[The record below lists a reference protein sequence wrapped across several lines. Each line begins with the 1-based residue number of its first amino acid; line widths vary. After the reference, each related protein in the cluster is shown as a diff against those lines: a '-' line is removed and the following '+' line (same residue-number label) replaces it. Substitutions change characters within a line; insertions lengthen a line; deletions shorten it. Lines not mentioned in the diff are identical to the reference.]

1 MRSVQETRLRWETT
15 QSHSTS
21 LEELQRAVKNNGSS
35 SPCLS
40 GCRSVCWKIFLMS
53 IEGRITSWADAL
65 EEGRKD
71 YQERRDHFLK
81 FIRHPKALTELTVD
95 PLADDPDSPWNTVR
109 QDEITRT
116 EIQQDVQR
124 LPDEVNYHEDT
135 IQGMILDI
143 LFIYCKVNPDRG
155 GYRQGMHELL
165 APIVYALEQDSI
177 DTRSAGND
185 ACLDEKMLHVLDSAF
200 IEHDA
205 YILFSKLMEQAQS
218 FYEVTNGSTP
228 SNHGSQP
235 VILQEQQS
243 AIVERSRFIHE
254 ICLRKVDPEL
264 AAHLTNIEVLPQIF
278 LIRWIRLLFSREFP
292 FNQLLVLWDT
302 MFAVDPSLELIDLV
316 CVAMLVRIR
325 WQLLEADYSVCLQ
338 LLLKYPPPE
347 PPHGPHTFVDD
358 AVYLRDHLDFTG
370 GSSLIMKYTGKIPEN
385 PNDIKPTRPSS
396 DADPEANSVRQRG
409 GRPPTSPSRLT
420 QQPPSME
427 TFFQGAARGA
437 NRVLER
443 SEKLGINQAVRDAM
457 GEIRRNVQSFNEARQ
472 AQRSPRHI
480 VSDEGAS
487 KALAAMERRNK
498 ELAGLLN
505 DTVTNLKTLSLSGF
519 EDEAKSLEL
528 IEVAAAKIQF
538 VQIYL
543 EDSTLDVPVFSTPK
557 NKPASSPEG
566 KEKAVEEA
574 TETKATTANRTYGT
588 PATSSDSPTP
598 DISKLVI
605 NEEKRSSKK
614 DAADPEKM
622 DASRDDQPGE
632 ASPSDP
638 LGNNTVEVRP
648 APVPTRSTLAQ
659 SSFSWML
666 EPDETTPSRAPA
678 ASKSPTTQHSKR
690 HSNNLSRERNAFLFG
705 EITADAT
712 DGSAPLKTDDIF
724 GMEPIAKPKGKT
736 QGLFHDK

>member
-1 MRSVQETRLRWETT
+1 MRSVQETRLRWQTT
-15 QSHSTS
+15 QTHSTS
-21 LEELQRAVKNNGSS
+21 LEDLQRAVKYNGSS

-40 GCRSVCWKIFLMS
+40 GCRTTFLLS
-53 IEGRITSWADAL
+53 TKGRITSWADAL

-81 FIRHPKALTELTVD
+81 FIRHPEALTELTVD
-95 PLADDPDSPWNTVR
+95 PLADDADSPWNTVR
-109 QDEITRT
+109 QDEIIRT

-124 LPDEVNYHEDT
+124 LPDEVNYHEDA

-177 DTRSAGND
+177 DSEASGND
-185 ACLDEKMLHVLDSAF
+185 ARLDAKMLHVLDSAF

-218 FYEVTNGSTP
+218 FYEVANGSTP
-228 SNHGSQP
+228 SNHDSQP
-235 VILQEQQS
+235 VIMQEQQS

-254 ICLRKVDPEL
+254 ICLQKVDPEL
-264 AAHLTNIEVLPQIF
+264 AAHLTNIEILPQIF

-292 FNQLLVLWDT
+292 FSQLLVLWDT
-302 MFAVDPSLELIDLV
+302 IFAVDPSLELIDLI

-325 WQLLEADYSVCLQ
+325 WQLLAADYSVCLQ
-338 LLLKYPPPE
+338 RLLKYPPPE
-347 PPHGPHTFVDD
+347 QPHGPHTFVDD

-370 GSSLIMKYTGKIPEN
+370 GSSLIMKYTGRIPEN
-385 PNDIKPTRPSS
+385 PNDIKPTQPSRGAES
-396 DADPEANSVRQRG
+396 EANSVRQLG
-409 GRPPTSPSRLT
+409 GRLPISPSRLT

-427 TFFQGAARGA
+427 AFFQGAARGA

-472 AQRSPRHI
+472 AQRSPRSI
-480 VSDEGAS
+480 LSDEGAS

-505 DTVTNLKTLSLSGF
+505 DTVTNLKTISLSGF

-543 EDSTLDVPVFSTPK
+543 EDSTMDVPVFSTPK
-557 NKPASSPEG
+557 NKLVSSPEG
-566 KEKAVEEA
+566 KEKVVKEA
-574 TETKATTANRTYGT
+574 TETRATTANQLHVA
-588 PATSSDSPTP
+588 PATSSDAPAP
-598 DISKLVI
+598 DVSKLEI
-605 NEEKRSSKK
+605 NEEKHSSRK

-622 DASRDDQPGE
+622 VASQDDQPGK
-632 ASPSDP
+632 APPSNP
-638 LGNNTVEVRP
+638 LGNNTVEVPP

-678 ASKSPTTQHSKR
+678 ASKSPPSQHGKR

-705 EITADAT
+705 EMTAEAT
-712 DGSAPLKTDDIF
+712 DGIAPPKTDDIF